1 MRPRLQQ
8 KVTQLGKHLHRPI
21 PSNLPHPTVLRK
33 AIASRTATNLQSIAP
48 LRNTLPA
55 SRVINRTLFTS
66 ELSDKPAYGTTNRD
80 DTIYAVSTAPG
91 RAAIAIIRISGPAC
105 LDVYKCLCP
114 SALALKPRHA
124 SIRALYSCGTEVLD
138 SNALV
143 LYFPSPKSATGE
155 DVLELHIHGGP
166 ATIKAVLAAISE
178 SKSSSGS
185 RIRYA
190 EPGEYTRRAFYNN
203 RLDLTQIEALGDSLA
218 AETEQQRRLAV
229 QGTTSLL
236 TQRYESWRQMLLAAR
251 GEIEALIDFSEDQHF
266 DESPATLISNVSEQV
281 LELSSQIDLAIANS
295 SRGELLRNGI
305 KVALLGAPNV
315 GKSSLLNQI
324 VGREAAIVS
333 NEPGTTRDVL
343 ETNIDIGG
351 FFCNFGDLAGLRAAG
366 LTRKEHNPINI
377 ENGSP
382 PTSSIGSK
390 YDVSN
395 IEAEGIRRAKQRVLS
410 ADVVIL
416 VLAIFEI
423 VKDQDWKQRESVP
436 LLIEEEVLETLRQ
449 CDLERQRVLC
459 VINKADLLGKEVDW
473 LRPRLKSEKGIL
485 SGLPSDCS
493 QLVSEYYLISCTGNN
508 EDINAQDRQSLMD
521 EFLNGLKHTF
531 QEMTSA
537 LDPKL
542 SNQAAGSHL
551 WQSSLGATERQR
563 LLLSDCRQ
571 HLANFLALGRQDGS
585 DDRAVDAGETEEVD
599 IVLAAEHLRAA
610 ADYLGR
616 IMGKGESGDVE
627 EVLGVVFE
635 K

>member
-1 MRPRLQQ
+1 MRPKLLQD
-8 KVTQLGKHLHRPI
+8 VTRFVTHLYRPI
-21 PSNLPHPTVLRK
+21 PRNLPHLTVLKR
-33 AIASRTATNLQSIAP
+33 AIASRTATSSQSIAP
-48 LRNTLPA
+48 LRITLLA
-55 SRVINRTLFTS
+55 YRGIHRTLFTS
-66 ELSDKPAYGTTNRD
+66 ELSDKPAYDTTHKD

-105 LDVYKCLCP
+105 LEVYKCLCP
-114 SALALKPRHA
+114 SALTLKPRYA
-124 SIRALYSCGTEVLD
+124 SIRALYSSGTEVLD

-178 SKSSSGS
+178 SKSTSGS

-229 QGTTSLL
+229 QGTTSSL

-251 GEIEALIDFSEDQHF
+251 GEVEALIDFSEDQHF
-266 DESPATLISNVSEQV
+266 DESPATLISNVRKQV
-281 LELSSQIDLAIANS
+281 LELSSQIELAIANS

-351 FFCNFGDLAGLRAAG
+351 FFCNFGDLAGLRATG
-366 LTRKEHNPINI
+366 LSRKEHNHLDL
-377 ENGSP
+377 EDEP
-382 PTSSIGSK
+382 PSTSSTKSK
-390 YDVSN
+390 HQVSS

-416 VLAIFEI
+416 VLAISEDA
-423 VKDQDWKQRESVP
+423 KDKNPKQREPVP
-436 LLIEEEVLETLRQ
+436 LLIEEEVLETLKQ
-449 CDLERQRVLC
+449 CDVKRQRVLC
-459 VINKADLLGKEVDW
+459 VINKVDLAKNVDW
-473 LRPRLKSEKGIL
+473 LRPRFKREKEIFF
-485 SGLPSDCS
+485 GLTYLF
-493 QLVSEYYLISCTGNN
+493 QLVTEYYPISCTGNDKN
-508 EDINAQDRQSLMD
+508 INAQDRQRLMD

-537 LDPKL
+537 LGLEP

-563 LLLSDCRQ
+563 LLLSDCQQ

-585 DDRAVDAGETEEVD
+585 EDRAIDAGETEEVD
-599 IVLAAEHLRAA
+599 IVLAAEYLRAA
-610 ADYLGR
+610 ADCLGR